1 MLLCCFSLYSP
12 ARPMARASVVVKK
25 KGIMFLKRF
34 QLGLIHVAVA
44 MTLVPINSTLNRV
57 MIKELAISATIV
69 AILAS
74 LPYLFSPIQVA
85 IGSYSDRHPIF
96 GFRRTPYILVGLI
109 LCVLGVIVSPQVAFL
124 MAKNFPLGL
133 LTGLLA
139 FGAWGMG
146 YNLSAVSYLSLA
158 SELSGENGRGKT
170 IATMW
175 FMMITSIILT
185 AIGLSRMV
193 DPYTPEALI
202 RAFGYVAVS
211 ALILGLLGL
220 IKLEPRSSVS
230 SSISAEAY
238 TLKQM
243 TSAITANPVARVFFI
258 YLLLLL
264 AAILGQDVLLEP
276 FGAEAFG
283 LTVTQTTRIT
293 SIWGTFVLLAI
304 IVAGFLE
311 GRASKRLVAQL
322 GNTGALLGFVV
333 IVISGILLSKHV
345 FYTGITLLGIGTG
358 LSTVANL
365 SLMFDLTVPGMVGLY
380 IGAWGFSNA
389 LSRLTG
395 SILGG
400 VVRDVVTQATGA
412 ALSGYLVVFSIEAL
426 MLFIAAIMLYRID
439 VNAFQKQ
446 VHEPSHVE
454 KVALAAE

>member
-1 MLLCCFSLYSP
+1 MLL
-12 ARPMARASVVVKK
+12 
-25 KGIMFLKRF
+25 KRL

-57 MIKELAISATIV
+57 MIKELSLSATLV

-74 LPYLFSPIQVA
+74 LPYLFAPIQVA

-96 GFRRTPYILVGLI
+96 GLRRTPYILAGLI
-109 LCVLGVIVSPQVAFL
+109 LCVLGLVISPQVAFL

-133 LTGLLA
+133 FAGIFA
-139 FGAWGMG
+139 FGLWGMG

-175 FMMITSIILT
+175 FMMIVSIIVT

-202 RAFGYVAVS
+202 RAFEVVAAS

-220 IKLEPRSSVS
+220 IKLEPRSNSVVGMS
-230 SSISAEAY
+230 THSETYSF
-238 TLKQM
+238 KQM
-243 TSAITANPVARVFFI
+243 SAAITTNPVARTFFI

-283 LTVTQTTRIT
+283 MTVTQTTRIT

-304 IVAGFLE
+304 LIAGALE
-311 GRASKRLVAQL
+311 GRVAKKNVAQF
-322 GNTGALLGFVV
+322 GNIGALAGFVV
-333 IVISGILLSKHV
+333 IVVSGFTRSTSI
-345 FYTGITLLGIGTG
+345 FYSGVTLLGLGTG

-365 SLMFDLTVPGMVGLY
+365 SLMFDFTVPGMVGLY

-389 LSRLTG
+389 LSRLIG

-400 VVRDVVTQATGA
+400 VVRDVVNQITGA
-412 ALSGYLVVFSIEAL
+412 ALSGYLVVFTLEAL
-426 MLFIAAIMLYRID
+426 MLLAAAIMLTKI
-439 VNAFQKQ
+439 NIENFQRS
-446 VHEPSHVE
+446 VEEPSFVE

>member
-1 MLLCCFSLYSP
+1 
-12 ARPMARASVVVKK
+12 
-25 KGIMFLKRF
+25 MFLKRF

-57 MIKELAISATIV
+57 MIKELAISATLV

-85 IGSYSDRHPIF
+85 IGSYSDRHPIL
-96 GFRRTPYILVGLI
+96 GFRRTPYILTGLI
-109 LCVLGVIVSPQVAFL
+109 LCVLGVVVSPQVAFL
-124 MAKNFPLGL
+124 LHDNFPLGL
-133 LTGLLA
+133 LAGLLA

-158 SELSGENGRGKT
+158 SELSGENERGKT

-175 FMMITSIILT
+175 FMMIASIIVT

-202 RAFGYVAVS
+202 RAFGVVAAF
-211 ALILGLLGL
+211 ALFLGLLGL
-220 IKLEPRSSVS
+220 VKLEPRSNRYSSV
-230 SSISAEAY
+230 ATEAY
-238 TLKQM
+238 TVKQM
-243 TSAITANPVARVFFI
+243 TSAITANPIARVFFI

-283 LTVTQTTRIT
+283 MTVTQTTRIT

-304 IVAGFLE
+304 LVAGLME
-311 GRASKRLVAQL
+311 GRVSKRLVAQL
-322 GNTGALLGFVV
+322 GNTGALLGFIV
-333 IVISGILLSKHV
+333 IVISGILINKSV
-345 FYTGITLLGIGTG
+345 FYTGVTLLGIGTG

-365 SLMFDLTVPGMVGLY
+365 SLMFDLTIPGMVGLY

-389 LSRLTG
+389 LSRLVG

-400 VVRDVVTQATGA
+400 VVRDVVTQATGL
-412 ALSGYLVVFSIEAL
+412 ALSGYLVVFSIEAF
-426 MLFIAAIMLYRID
+426 MLFIATILLYRIN
-439 VNAFQKQ
+439 VNAFRKQ
-446 VHEPSHVE
+446 VEEPSFAE
-454 KVALAAE
+454 KVAIAAE

>member
-1 MLLCCFSLYSP
+1 
-12 ARPMARASVVVKK
+12 
-25 KGIMFLKRF
+25 MFLKRF

-57 MIKELAISATIV
+57 MIKELAISATLV

-74 LPYLFSPIQVA
+74 LPYLFSPIQVV

-96 GFRRTPYILVGLI
+96 GFRRTPYILAGLF
-109 LCVLGVIVSPQVAFL
+109 LCVLGVIISPQVAFL
-124 MAKNFPLGL
+124 MHDNFLLGL
-133 LTGLLA
+133 LAGLLA

-158 SELSGENGRGKT
+158 SELSGENERGKT

-175 FMMITSIILT
+175 FMMILSIILT

-193 DPYTPEALI
+193 DPYTPQALI
-202 RAFGYVAVS
+202 RAFGVVAAA
-211 ALILGLLGL
+211 ALFLGLLGL
-220 IKLEPRSSVS
+220 FKLEPRSSR
-230 SSISAEAY
+230 SADLSPRSASESY
-238 TLKQM
+238 SVKQM
-243 TSAITANPVARVFFI
+243 TSTITANPVARVFFI

-283 LTVTQTTRIT
+283 MTVTQTTRIT

-304 IVAGFLE
+304 IIAGLLE
-311 GRASKRLVAQL
+311 GRVSKRLVAQL
-322 GNTGALLGFVV
+322 GNTGALLGFIV
-333 IVISGILLSKHV
+333 IVISGILLNRSV
-345 FYTGITLLGIGTG
+345 FYTGVTLLGIGTG

-365 SLMFDLTVPGMVGLY
+365 SLMFDLTIPGMVGLY

-389 LSRLTG
+389 LSRLVG
-395 SILGG
+395 SVLGG
-400 VVRDVVTQATGA
+400 VVRDVVTQATGV

-426 MLFIAAIMLYRID
+426 MLLIATIMLYRID
-439 VNAFQKQ
+439 VRAFRKQ
-446 VHEPSHVE
+446 VQEPSFVE

>member
-1 MLLCCFSLYSP
+1 MTG
-12 ARPMARASVVVKK
+12 KN
-25 KGIMFLKRF
+25 MFLKRF

-74 LPYLFSPIQVA
+74 LPYLFAPIQVA
-85 IGSYSDRHPIF
+85 IGAYSDRHPIF

-133 LTGLLA
+133 LAGLLA

-158 SELSGENGRGKT
+158 SELSGEKERGKT

-175 FMMITSIILT
+175 FMMITSIIVT

-193 DPYTPEALI
+193 DPYTPQALI
-202 RAFGYVAVS
+202 RAFAYVAGS

-220 IKLEPRSSVS
+220 IRLEPRSNVS
-230 SSISAEAY
+230 PSTASEAY
-238 TLKQM
+238 TIKQM

-276 FGAEAFG
+276 FGAQAFG
-283 LTVTQTTRIT
+283 MSVRETTSIT

-311 GRASKRLVAQL
+311 GRLSKRLVAQL

-333 IVISGILLSKHV
+333 IVISGILINKNV
-345 FYTGITLLGIGTG
+345 FYSGVTLLGIGTG

-400 VVRDVVTQATGA
+400 VVRDVVTQATGL

-439 VNAFQKQ
+439 VKAFQKQ
-446 VHEPSHVE
+446 VQEPSYVE

>member
-1 MLLCCFSLYSP
+1 
-12 ARPMARASVVVKK
+12 
-25 KGIMFLKRF
+25 MFLKRF

-57 MIKELAISATIV
+57 MIKELAISATVV

-96 GFRRTPYILVGLI
+96 GFRRTPYILAGLI
-109 LCVLGVIVSPQVAFL
+109 LCVLGVTVSPQVAFL
-124 MAKNFPLGL
+124 MHDNFPVGL
-133 LTGLLA
+133 LVGILA

-175 FMMITSIILT
+175 FMMIASIIVT

-202 RAFGYVAVS
+202 RAFGVVAVF
-211 ALILGLLGL
+211 ALALGLLGL
-220 IKLEPRSSVS
+220 LKLEPRSGNSLSKVRS
-230 SSISAEAY
+230 ESY
-238 TLKQM
+238 TVKQM
-243 TSAITANPVARVFFI
+243 TSAITANPVARTFFI

-304 IVAGFLE
+304 IVAGLLE
-311 GRASKRLVAQL
+311 GRVSKRLVAQF

-333 IVISGILLSKHV
+333 IVLSGILINQNI
-345 FYTGITLLGIGTG
+345 FYAGVTLLGIGTG

-365 SLMFDLTVPGMVGLY
+365 SLMFDLTMPGMVGLY

-395 SILGG
+395 SVLGG
-400 VVRDVVTQATGA
+400 VVRDVVTQVTGQ

-426 MLFIAAIMLYRID
+426 MLFIAAFMLYRID
-439 VNAFQKQ
+439 INAFKKQ
-446 VHEPSHVE
+446 VGEPPYVE

>member
-1 MLLCCFSLYSP
+1 
-12 ARPMARASVVVKK
+12 
-25 KGIMFLKRF
+25 MFLKRL

-57 MIKELAISATIV
+57 MIKELAISATVV

-85 IGSYSDRHPIF
+85 IGSYSDRHPVL
-96 GFRRTPYILVGLI
+96 GYRRTPYIVAGLL
-109 LCVLGVIVSPQVAFL
+109 LCVLGVILSPQVAFL
-124 MAKNFPLGL
+124 MAENFPLGL
-133 LTGLLA
+133 LVGVLA

-158 SELSGENGRGKT
+158 SELSGENERGKT

-175 FMMITSIILT
+175 FMMIASIIFT

-202 RAFGYVAVS
+202 RAFGVVAAA
-211 ALILGLLGL
+211 ALLLGLLGL
-220 IKLEPRSSVS
+220 IRLEPRSDRLQDRAAS
-230 SSISAEAY
+230 EAY
-238 TLKQM
+238 TVKEM
-243 TSAITANPVARVFFI
+243 TSAITANPVARTFFL

-283 LTVTQTTRIT
+283 MTVTQTTRIT

-304 IVAGFLE
+304 IVAGLLE
-311 GRASKRLVAQL
+311 GRVSKRLVAQL
-322 GNTGALLGFVV
+322 GNIGALLGFVV
-333 IVISGILLSKHV
+333 IVISGILINKHV
-345 FYTGITLLGIGTG
+345 FYTGVTLLGIGTG

-365 SLMFDLTVPGMVGLY
+365 SLMFDLTMPGMVGLY

-400 VVRDVVTQATGA
+400 VVRDLVTQATGQP
-412 ALSGYLVVFSIEAL
+412 LSGYLVVFSIEAL
-426 MLFIAAIMLYRID
+426 MLLAAALMLSRIN
-439 VNAFQKQ
+439 VKAFRKQ
-446 VHEPSHVE
+446 VQEPSFVE
-454 KVALAAE
+454 KVAIAAE

>member
-1 MLLCCFSLYSP
+1 
-12 ARPMARASVVVKK
+12 
-25 KGIMFLKRF
+25 MFIKRF

-57 MIKELAISATIV
+57 MIKELALSATLV

-74 LPYLFSPIQVA
+74 LPYLFAPIQVA

-96 GFRRTPYILVGLI
+96 GYRRTPYIFVGLI
-109 LCVLGVIVSPQVAFL
+109 LCVLGVLVSPQVAFL
-124 MAKNFPLGL
+124 MADNFPVGL
-133 LTGLLA
+133 LAGLLA

-158 SELSGENGRGKT
+158 SELSGEKERGKT

-175 FMMITSIILT
+175 FMMITSIIVT
-185 AIGLSRMV
+185 AIALSRMV

-211 ALILGLLGL
+211 ALLLGLLGL
-220 IKLEPRSSVS
+220 IKLEPRSSIS
-230 SSISAEAY
+230 SSTSAEAY

-243 TSAITANPVARVFFI
+243 TSAITANPVARTFFI

-283 LTVTQTTRIT
+283 MTVTQTTRIT
-293 SIWGTFVLLAI
+293 SIWGTFVLIAI
-304 IVAGFLE
+304 LVAGFLE
-311 GRASKRLVAQL
+311 GRVSKRRLAQF
-322 GNTGALLGFVV
+322 GNTGALLGFIV
-333 IVISGILLSKHV
+333 IVISGLMLNKEI
-345 FYTGITLLGIGTG
+345 FYTGVTLLGLGTG

-365 SLMFDLTVPGMVGLY
+365 SLMFDLTITEHVGLY

-395 SILGG
+395 SVLGG

-412 ALSGYLVVFSIEAL
+412 VLSGYLVVFSIEAL
-426 MLFIAAIMLYRID
+426 MLLIATFMLYRID
-439 VNAFQKQ
+439 INAFTKKA
-446 VHEPSHVE
+446 HEPVFVE
-454 KVALAAE
+454 KVALVAE

>member
-1 MLLCCFSLYSP
+1 
-12 ARPMARASVVVKK
+12 
-25 KGIMFLKRF
+25 MFLKRF

-133 LTGLLA
+133 LAGLFA

-175 FMMITSIILT
+175 FMMITAIIVT
-185 AIGLSRMV
+185 AIALSRMV

-220 IKLEPRSSVS
+220 IRLEPRSTGIS
-230 SSISAEAY
+230 STASEAY
-238 TLKQM
+238 TIKQM
-243 TSAITANPVARVFFI
+243 TSAITANPVARVFFV

-276 FGAEAFG
+276 FGAQAFG
-283 LTVTQTTRIT
+283 MSVRETTSIT

-311 GRASKRLVAQL
+311 GRVSKRLVAQL

-333 IVISGILLSKHV
+333 IVISGIFINKNM
-345 FYTGITLLGIGTG
+345 FYTGVTLLGIGTG

-400 VVRDVVTQATGA
+400 VVRDVVTQATGV

-426 MLFIAAIMLYRID
+426 MLLIAAIMLYRID
-439 VNAFQKQ
+439 VKAFQKQ
-446 VHEPSHVE
+446 VQEPSYVE

>member
-1 MLLCCFSLYSP
+1 
-12 ARPMARASVVVKK
+12 
-25 KGIMFLKRF
+25 MFLKRF
-34 QLGLIHVAVA
+34 QLGLIHVAIA

-57 MIKELAISATIV
+57 MIKELSISATLV

-74 LPYLFSPIQVA
+74 LPYLFAPVQVA

-96 GFRRTPYILVGLI
+96 GLRRTPYILAGLI
-109 LCVLGVIVSPQVAFL
+109 LCVLGLVASPQVAFL
-124 MAKNFPLGL
+124 MNQNFGLGIL
-133 LTGLLA
+133 AGILA

-175 FMMITSIILT
+175 FMMIVAIIAT

-202 RAFGYVAVS
+202 RAFGYVAAS
-211 ALILGLLGL
+211 ALTLGLLGL
-220 IKLEPRSSVS
+220 IKLEPRSRIS
-230 SSISAEAY
+230 SSSAVSENYSARE
-238 TLKQM
+238 M
-243 TSAITANPVARVFFI
+243 TSAITANPVARIFFI

-293 SIWGTFVLLAI
+293 SIWGTFVLVAI
-304 IVAGFLE
+304 LIAGALE
-311 GRASKRLVAQL
+311 GRVAKKSIAQA
-322 GNTGALLGFVV
+322 GNLSALLGFVV
-333 IVISGILLSKHV
+333 IVISGFMAGKDI
-345 FYTGITLLGIGTG
+345 FYTGVTILGIGTG

-395 SILGG
+395 TLLAGIL
-400 VVRDVVTQATGA
+400 RDAVNQLTGQ

-426 MLFIAAIMLYRID
+426 MLLIAAIMLTRID
-439 VNAFQKQ
+439 VEKFQKN
-446 VHEPSHVE
+446 VEEPAFVE

>member
-1 MLLCCFSLYSP
+1 
-12 ARPMARASVVVKK
+12 
-25 KGIMFLKRF
+25 MFLKRF

-57 MIKELAISATIV
+57 MIKELSISATIV

-85 IGSYSDRHPIF
+85 IGSYSDRHPIL

-133 LTGLLA
+133 LMGLLA

-158 SELSGENGRGKT
+158 SELSGEKGRGKT

-175 FMMITSIILT
+175 FMMITSIIVT
-185 AIGLSRMV
+185 AIALSRMV
-193 DPYTPEALI
+193 DPYTPAALI
-202 RAFGYVAVS
+202 RAFEYVAGS

-220 IKLEPRSSVS
+220 IRLEPRSTSPEGGTAS
-230 SSISAEAY
+230 ETY
-238 TLKQM
+238 TVKQM
-243 TSAITANPVARVFFI
+243 TTAITANPVARTFFI

-276 FGAEAFG
+276 FGAQAFG
-283 LTVTQTTRIT
+283 MSVRETTSIT
-293 SIWGTFVLLAI
+293 SVWGTFVLLAI
-304 IVAGFLE
+304 LIAGFLE
-311 GRASKRLVAQL
+311 GRVSKRIVAQF
-322 GNTGALLGFVV
+322 GNVGALLGFVI
-333 IVISGILLSKHV
+333 IVISGIIVNKSV
-345 FYTGITLLGIGTG
+345 FYTGVTLLGIGTG
-358 LSTVANL
+358 FSTVANL

-395 SILGG
+395 SVLGG

-426 MLFIAAIMLYRID
+426 MLLAAAIMLYRID

-446 VHEPSHVE
+446 VHEPSYVE
-454 KVALAAE
+454 KVGLAAE

>member
-1 MLLCCFSLYSP
+1 
-12 ARPMARASVVVKK
+12 
-25 KGIMFLKRF
+25 MFLKRF

-57 MIKELAISATIV
+57 MIKELSISATIV

-74 LPYLFSPIQVA
+74 LPYLFSPVQVA

-109 LCVLGVIVSPQVAFL
+109 LCVVGLIVSPQVAFL

-133 LTGLLA
+133 LAGLLA

-158 SELSGENGRGKT
+158 SELSGEKERGKT

-175 FMMITSIILT
+175 FMMITSIIVT

-202 RAFGYVAVS
+202 RAFGYVAGS

-220 IKLEPRSSVS
+220 TRLEPRSTSHEKGVAS
-230 SSISAEAY
+230 ENY
-238 TLKQM
+238 TIKQM
-243 TSAITANPVARVFFI
+243 ASAITANPVARVFFV

-276 FGAEAFG
+276 FGAQAFG
-283 LTVTQTTRIT
+283 MSVRETTSIT
-293 SIWGTFVLLAI
+293 SVWGTFVLLAI

-311 GRASKRLVAQL
+311 GRVSKRLVAQL

-333 IVISGILLSKHV
+333 IVISGIFINKNV
-345 FYTGITLLGIGTG
+345 FYTGVTLLGIGTG

-400 VVRDVVTQATGA
+400 VVRDVVTQATGI

-426 MLFIAAIMLYRID
+426 MLLIAAFMLYRID
-439 VNAFQKQ
+439 VNAFKKQ
-446 VHEPSHVE
+446 VEEPSFSE
-454 KVALAAE
+454 KVALATE

>member
-1 MLLCCFSLYSP
+1 
-12 ARPMARASVVVKK
+12 VQKK
-25 KGIMFLKRF
+25 EIMFLKRF

-57 MIKELAISATIV
+57 MIKELAISATLV

-85 IGSYSDRHPIF
+85 IGSYSDRHPIL
-96 GFRRTPYILVGLI
+96 GYRRTPYILVGLI

-124 MAKNFPLGL
+124 MANDLTLGL
-133 LTGLLA
+133 LAGILA

-158 SELSGENGRGKT
+158 SEISNEKERGKT

-175 FMMITSIILT
+175 FMMIVSIIVT
-185 AIGLSRMV
+185 AIGLARMV
-193 DPYTPEALI
+193 DPYTPQAMI
-202 RAFGYVAVS
+202 HAFRVVSVS
-211 ALILGLLGL
+211 ALLLGMLGLV
-220 IKLEPRSSVS
+220 KLEPRSTRLTP
-230 SSISAEAY
+230 SISENY
-238 TLKQM
+238 TVKQM
-243 TSAITANPVARVFFI
+243 TAAITANPVARTFFV

-283 LTVTQTTRIT
+283 MSVTQTTRIT

-304 IVAGFLE
+304 LVAGFLE
-311 GRASKRLVAQL
+311 GRVTKRIVAQS
-322 GNTGALLGFVV
+322 GNIGALLGFLV
-333 IVISGILLSKHV
+333 IVGSGLLLNKHI
-345 FYTGITLLGIGTG
+345 FYTGVTLLGIGTG

-400 VVRDVVTQATGA
+400 VVRDVVTQATGV

-426 MLFIAAIMLYRID
+426 MLVIAAIMLHRID
-439 VNAFQKQ
+439 VKAFQKQ
-446 VHEPSHVE
+446 TQEPSFAE

>member
-1 MLLCCFSLYSP
+1 
-12 ARPMARASVVVKK
+12 
-25 KGIMFLKRF
+25 MFRKRF

-57 MIKELAISATIV
+57 MIKELSISATLV

-74 LPYLFSPIQVA
+74 LPYLFSPVQVA
-85 IGSYSDRHPIF
+85 IGSYSDRHPIL
-96 GFRRTPYILVGLI
+96 GYRRTPYILTGLI

-124 MAKNFPLGL
+124 IAKNFPLGL
-133 LTGLLA
+133 LAGIIA

-158 SELSGENGRGKT
+158 SELSGEKERGKT

-175 FMMITSIILT
+175 FMMIVSIIVT
-185 AIGLSRMV
+185 AIGLARMV
-193 DPYTPEALI
+193 DPYTPEAMI
-202 RAFGYVAVS
+202 RAFGYVSAS
-211 ALILGLLGL
+211 ALMLGLLGL
-220 IKLEPRSSVS
+220 IKLEPRSSGVPS
-230 SSISAEAY
+230 RASENY
-238 TLKQM
+238 TVKQM
-243 TSAITANPVARVFFI
+243 TSAITANPVARTFFI

-283 LTVTQTTRIT
+283 MTVTQTTRIT
-293 SIWGTFVLLAI
+293 SIWGTFVLMAI
-304 IVAGFLE
+304 LVAGFLE
-311 GRASKRLVAQL
+311 GRVAKRTVAQV
-322 GNTGALLGFVV
+322 GNLGALLGFVV
-333 IVISGILLSKHV
+333 IVASGLMINKHI
-345 FYTGITLLGIGTG
+345 FYTGVTLLGIGTG

-365 SLMFDLTVPGMVGLY
+365 SLMFDLTVPGMIGLY

-400 VVRDVVTQATGA
+400 VVRDVVTQMTGV

-426 MLFIAAIMLYRID
+426 MLVLAAIMLYRID
-439 VNAFQKQ
+439 VKAFQNKI
-446 VHEPSHVE
+446 HEPSFVE
-454 KVALAAE
+454 KVAIAAE

>member
-1 MLLCCFSLYSP
+1 
-12 ARPMARASVVVKK
+12 
-25 KGIMFLKRF
+25 MFFKRF
-34 QLGLIHVAVA
+34 QLGLLHVAVA

-57 MIKELAISATIV
+57 MIKELAISATLV

-74 LPYLFSPIQVA
+74 LPYLFAPIQVA

-96 GFRRTPYILVGLI
+96 GFRRTPYILAGLI
-109 LCVLGVIVSPQVAFL
+109 LCVLGVIASPYVAFL
-124 MAKNFPLGL
+124 MVDNFTLGL
-133 LTGLLA
+133 LAGILA

-158 SELSGENGRGKT
+158 SELSNENERGKT

-175 FMMITSIILT
+175 FMMIASIIAT
-185 AIGLSRMV
+185 AIGLSHMV

-202 RAFGYVAVS
+202 RAFGVVAAS
-211 ALILGLLGL
+211 ALTLGLLGL
-220 IKLEPRSSVS
+220 IKLEPRSGGLS
-230 SSISAEAY
+230 SRASDAY
-238 TLKQM
+238 TVKQM
-243 TSAITANPVARVFFI
+243 TSAITANPVARTFFI

-283 LTVTQTTRIT
+283 MTVTQTTRIT

-304 IVAGFLE
+304 IIAGVLE
-311 GRASKRLVAQL
+311 GRVSKRLVAQL
-322 GNTGALLGFVV
+322 GNTGALLGFIV
-333 IVISGILLSKHV
+333 IVISGIFINMHV
-345 FYTGITLLGIGTG
+345 FYTGVTLLGIGTG

-365 SLMFDLTVPGMVGLY
+365 SLMFDLTMPGMVGLY

-389 LSRLTG
+389 ISRLTG

-400 VVRDVVTQATGA
+400 VVRDVVTQATGV

-426 MLFIAAIMLYRID
+426 MLLIATVMLYRID
-439 VNAFQKQ
+439 VNAFKKQ
-446 VHEPSHVE
+446 VEEPSFVE